1 MARKYYGSFYS
12 VTGKLHRVEIW
23 DGANGTTP
31 EITARLYASRVQ
43 SAGGYQEGQTCL
55 LDALQGLNSSIE
67 LTLSGEGYTIER
79 DGEGDTFYENSIRAS
94 RSTSFWSIPLDT
106 ILGEFKQ
113 IATNTEQYWAVLVYQ
128 DDTLIHVGRVLADQM
143 QFRREA
149 IQAKPTVELAAVD
162 GLELLDGFFVD
173 ASWFTDGKITIAQL
187 FRRCLDTLG
196 LKDYW
201 VVNGTNTDYFRDA
214 VAMYSS
220 DALRKGIDLL
230 KVDLNTFVNDYDAFR
245 DIKSTDIDSFEYAA
259 NNMVTCRA
267 AIEQICDILQARF
280 VHELGKYWLV
290 SAAEYLDTTVA
301 YRQYSYTLQYIGTGT
316 YTHTVQ
322 LGNDVRPQW
331 QAKPTLTYQ
340 PAAKFVQI
348 DTERTMNTG
357 VYRTYANKSISALSG
372 VFDGVPTGSTPDE
385 APMRIR
391 FSMKFARHIFTGP
404 TTGPEDSTTVEIQI
418 WLTDSA
424 GNIKIL
430 DNTNFYWVSHTGAV
444 PVRKESIKTDTQN
457 TTWTSFVFDK
467 QISTAPAGFDTLH
480 VQVYRVQAIKDRFNI
495 LGVKLANPATFDKD
509 YWGSIQIA
517 FADASPYNNPD
528 FTFNVT
534 ESYTPDTTSGVN
546 SNPIILGPKYYY
558 SSNKYATGNIL
569 AYNGTADVIADDW
582 FGGWDSTTHGSPT
595 EMLGKSVAGLYRDFV
610 PVIQGTWHDAGTLN
624 AIKSLYFDDYKWLFN
639 GAIYSARME
648 TWDGEWLGLV
658 PIYTG
663 LTSSGEGL
671 KVGSGLKDRVNYHES
686 QIARLNDSV
695 QRVPALMLSHMV
707 NEADGAP
714 STAPTENTRYEMMV
728 QYDQASETM
737 SWHLQE
743 HNSPVTYTAGT
754 HTITNGYE
762 LILCDTSGGA
772 VTIDLPDPTLSKGK
786 KYYFKKTT
794 ASHQVII
801 TGGGYDID
809 GSPSKVMTSQFET
822 CTVISDGTQWWLV

>member
-1 MARKYYGSFYS
+1 MARRYFGSFYS

-23 DGANGTTP
+23 DAPSGSSSGGT
-31 EITARLYASRVQ
+31 
-43 SAGGYQEGQTCL
+43 
-55 LDALQGLNSSIE
+55 E
-67 LTLSGEGYTIER
+67 LTLSGVGYQIER
-79 DGEGDTFYENSIRAS
+79 DGEGDTFYENAIRPS
-94 RSTSFWSIPLDT
+94 RSTSYWVIPSDT

-113 IATNTEQYWAVLVYQ
+113 IATNAEQYWAVLIYQ
-128 DDTLIHVGRVLADQM
+128 DNQLVHVGRALADQM
-143 QFRREA
+143 QFKREA
-149 IQAKPTVELAAVD
+149 IQAKPTIELAAVD
-162 GLELLDGFFVD
+162 GLELLSGFNVD
-173 ASWFTDGKITIAQL
+173 VDWFTDGKITIAQL

-201 VVNGTNTDYFRDA
+201 VVAGTNTDYFRDA

-220 DALRKGIDLL
+220 DASRKGIDLL
-230 KVDLNTFVNDYDAFR
+230 KVDINTFVDDYDPFK
-245 DIKSTDIDSFEYAA
+245 DIKSTDIATFQYGS
-259 NNMVTCRA
+259 NNMVTCKQ
-267 AIEQICDILQARF
+267 AIEQVCDILQARF

-316 YTHTVQ
+316 YTHTVT

-340 PAAKFVQI
+340 PAAKYVQI
-348 DTERTMNTG
+348 DTERTMN
-357 VYRTYANKSISALSG
+357 AG
-372 VFDGVPTGSTPDE
+372 VFRTFANSSDAGFLGEFTSIPTGSTPDA

-391 FSMKFARHIFTGP
+391 FGLKFSRHIFSP
-404 TTGPEDSTTVEIQI
+404 QGPEDQTLVRYRI
-418 WLTDSA
+418 WLTNSA
-424 GNIKIL
+424 GSIRIL
-430 DNTNFYWVSHTGAV
+430 DNNNFYWISSATI
-444 PVRKESIKTDTQN
+444 PVYRELIKTDTQS

-467 QISTAPAGFDTLH
+467 QVTTAPAGFDTLH
-480 VQVYRVQAIKDRFNI
+480 VEVLQVQAIKNKFNI
-495 LGVKLANPATFDKD
+495 LGQAQVDDEFDKPF
-509 YWGSIQIA
+509 WGSIQIA
-517 FADASPYNNPD
+517 FADASPYQNPD

-534 ESYTPDTTSGVN
+534 ETYTPDTNSGLN
-546 SNPIILGPKYYY
+546 SKPVILEPKFYA
-558 SSNKYATGNIL
+558 STNKYATGNIL
-569 AYNGTADVIADDW
+569 AFNGTADVIADDW
-582 FGGWDSTTHGSPT
+582 YSGYDSTTHGSPT
-595 EMLGKSVAGLYRDFV
+595 EMLGKSIAGLYRDFV
-610 PVIQGTWHDAGTLN
+610 PVIQGTWIDAGTLT
-624 AIKSLYFDDYKWLFN
+624 AIKSLYFDDFKWLFN
-639 GAIYSARME
+639 GAVYSARSE
-648 TWDGEWLGLV
+648 QWDGEWLGLV

-695 QRVPALMLSHMV
+695 QRTPALVLNYLI

-714 STAPTENTRYEMMV
+714 TTAPTQNTRYEVMV
-728 QYDQASETM
+728 QYDESAETM
-737 SWHLQE
+737 AWHLQE

-794 ASHQVII
+794 TSHQVII

-822 CTVISDGTQWWLV
+822 CTVISDGAQWWLI